1 MNIGNRIKNLRQ
13 NKNITQQQLASTLF
27 ISDKTI
33 SSWEVNRTE
42 PSLEMIIKLSETLDC
57 TISYLVYGDNSKND
71 IETEIKI
78 KLTLDEFNQLKSYME
93 KHANDLG
100 ETKQFD
106 TYYQPYHRKF
116 IDKPVIT
123 EWLRIG
129 HRGNKNILTY
139 KNWYDIHCD
148 EYEIEF
154 DNVENLQKI
163 FKILE
168 LEEIATVNKTRQTY
182 LYLDKY
188 EVALDIVEKLGYF
201 VEIEVKKY
209 SKTCNEEY
217 DDLIKIAKNLNLNL
231 NNIDTKGYPY
241 YLIKRS
247 KYNGK
252 HN

>member
-33 SSWEVNRTE
+33 SSWEANRTE

-57 TISYLVYGDNSKND
+57 TISYLIYGDNSKND

-148 EYEIEF
+148 EYEVEF
-154 DNVENLQKI
+154 DNVEKGMNIEEGIDFIYNKLSNLGK
-163 FKILE
+163 
-168 LEEIATVNKTRQTY
+168 EIIAPQ
-182 LYLDKY
+182 Y
-188 EVALDIVEKLGYF
+188 EAALVLLKNSKDI
-201 VEIEVKKY
+201 
-209 SKTCNEEY
+209 
-217 DDLIKIAKNLNLNL
+217 
-231 NNIDTKGYPY
+231 
-241 YLIKRS
+241 
-247 KYNGK
+247 
-252 HN
+252 

>member
-33 SSWEVNRTE
+33 SSWEANRTE
-42 PSLEMIIKLSETLDC
+42 PSLEMITKLSEILDC
-57 TISYLVYGDNSKND
+57 SISYLIYGDISKND

-78 KLTLDEFNQLKSYME
+78 KLTLKEFNQLKSYM
-93 KHANDLG
+93 KKYATDLG
-100 ETKQFD
+100 ETKQLD
-106 TYYQPYHRKF
+106 IYYQPYHRKF
-116 IDKPVIT
+116 IDKSVIT

-139 KNWYDIHCD
+139 KNWYDIYCD
-148 EYEIEF
+148 EYEVEIDNIES
-154 DNVENLQKI
+154 LQKI
-163 FKILE
+163 FRILD
-168 LEEIATVNKTRQTY
+168 LEEIATVDKKRQTF

-217 DDLIKIAKNLNLNL
+217 DDLIKLAKKLNLNL

-241 YLIKRS
+241 YLIEKQYRME
-247 KYNGK
+247 
-252 HN
+252 